1 MELINIRKIYK
12 KGTALALAGIVGMAC
27 FGTSAKAASTVS
39 DTLNG
44 YSCFGSITTDSTSA
58 HGTTTFGR
66 GSGNIKVSA
75 TVYYWF
81 GSTYYKTMMTG
92 SNTSGGAGATA
103 TKKIGGADVIGG
115 KGTHY
120 VGYDSY
126 HWGTVATT
134 IGTIPSNAIS
144 K

>member
-1 MELINIRKIYK
+1 
-12 KGTALALAGIVGMAC
+12 
-27 FGTSAKAASTVS
+27 
-39 DTLNG
+39 
-44 YSCFGSITTDSTSA
+44 
-58 HGTTTFGR
+58 
-66 GSGNIKVSA
+66 
-75 TVYYWF
+75 
-81 GSTYYKTMMTG
+81 MMTG